1 MPIMKEL
8 PLVPAE
14 RALKVIGGRWKVF
27 VLYFLFEGPRRLS
40 ELRRVIPGVSQ
51 KVLVQQ
57 LREMETHGVVSREV
71 FAEVPPRV
79 VYTATALGLSLRPIV
94 GALCDW
100 GRLHASEL
108 SALDE
113 PVASTSSR
121 PRKTGPQARASA
133 EPRMRPPA

>member
-1 MPIMKEL
+1 MPIVKEL

-14 RALKVIGGRWKVF
+14 RALKVIGGRWKIF
-27 VLYFLFEGPRRLS
+27 VLYFLFEGPKRLS

-57 LREMETHGVVSREV
+57 LREMELHGVVEREV

-100 GRLHASEL
+100 GKHHAAEL
-108 SALDE
+108 RALDE
-113 PVASTSSR
+113 PVTPEPRR
-121 PRKTGPQARASA
+121 PRSVRPSALAASKASA
-133 EPRMRPPA
+133 

>member
-27 VLYFLFEGPRRLS
+27 VLYFLFEGPKRLS

-57 LREMETHGVVSREV
+57 LREMETHGIVSREV

-79 VYTATALGLSLRPIV
+79 VYTATSLGLSLRPIV

-100 GRLHASEL
+100 GRQHAAEL
-108 SALDE
+108 QSLDE
-113 PVASTSSR
+113 PVAPTPSR
-121 PRKTGPQARASA
+121 SRKTVGNTRVGA